1 VARAL
6 VTGATAGIGA
16 AFAEELAADGHDLV
30 LVARGPEG
38 LAAAAEAL
46 RARHGVGVETLR
58 ADLTEPA
65 GRAAVEARLSAP
77 DAPPVDVLVS
87 NAGVQVPQEF
97 LDADLERLQTELD
110 VNVSA
115 VLRMTHLALTGMVAR
130 GHGAVVLVS
139 SFAGILAARGSAYGA
154 SRAWAVA
161 FADTLAPALHGTGA
175 RITVVCPGFVR
186 TASLHTAPGDT
197 SLRRRFLVL
206 APQQVAR
213 RALADLRAGR
223 TVSVPGP
230 VYRAVWTWLELPRR
244 GLRALARLAGRGRDR
259 PRPPRPGGA
268 VPSVPAARSPEG
280 PGTAEP
286 GPGPS
291 ITGPSITGPSITGP
305 SITAGSGPV
314 ERRPTP

>member
-1 VARAL
+1 MPLAL
-6 VTGATAGIGA
+6 VTGGTAGIGA

-30 LVARGPEG
+30 LVARGPER

-46 RARHGVGVETLR
+46 RARHGVAVETVR

-65 GRAAVEARLSAP
+65 GRAAVEARLTAL
-77 DAPPVDVLVS
+77 DAPPVDVLVA
-87 NAGVQVPQEF
+87 NAGVQVREEF
-97 LDADLERLQTELD
+97 LDADLDRLQTELD

-130 GHGAVVLVS
+130 GHGSVVLVS
-139 SFAGILAARGSAYGA
+139 SFAGILGARGSAYGA

-186 TASLHTAPGDT
+186 TASLHTDPGDT

-230 VYRAVWTWLELPRR
+230 AHRAVWTGLELPRR

-259 PRPPRPGGA
+259 PRPPRAGGPA
-268 VPSVPAARSPEG
+268 PSVPAPRSRQEPR
-280 PGTAEP
+280 TAASTT
-286 GPGPS
+286 GRS
-291 ITGPSITGPSITGP
+291 IIP
-305 SITAGSGPV
+305 GSGPV